1 MPLLIDEMLVD
12 DLDRFVAI
20 VFQALATELE
30 DRFRLHDQA
39 TRLDRM
45 LDQVNKRRCSSFRLY
60 NDQYAHFSL
69 ARYIKEGCQ
78 QGPGPPALAGSKLRD
93 TPPRPSGCPR
103 QENRGPGPRR
113 APQARRPQK
122 PNCHP
127 ADRKSDV
134 VGQSVKRRVAL
145 GG

>member
-45 LDQVNKRRCSSFRLY
+45 LDQVNKRRCSSFRLS
-60 NDQYAHFSL
+60 NDQYAHYNL
-69 ARYIKEGCQ
+69 ARYIKERSEESRAGKECVSTCRSRWL
-78 QGPGPPALAGSKLRD
+78 ALHSK
-93 TPPRPSGCPR
+93 
-103 QENRGPGPRR
+103 
-113 APQARRPQK
+113 
-122 PNCHP
+122 
-127 ADRKSDV
+127 
-134 VGQSVKRRVAL
+134 
-145 GG
+145 